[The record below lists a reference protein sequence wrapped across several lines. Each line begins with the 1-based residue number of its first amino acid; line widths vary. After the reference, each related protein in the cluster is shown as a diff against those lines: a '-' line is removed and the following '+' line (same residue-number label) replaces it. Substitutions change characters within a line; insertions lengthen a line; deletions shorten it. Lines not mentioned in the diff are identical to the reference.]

1 MSCGGSATNDR
12 FIITRGVDNTFVFTI
27 KANNSTLPIEIASG
41 DTFVSILRD
50 LTTDA
55 VVITKNLTVESA
67 LNGQVRLDYT
77 STETA
82 AMVRDRGGKED
93 RFYLRPVYSLTLVCN
108 TLVNG
113 EFLARV
119 NSVYVD

>member
-1 MSCGGSATNDR
+1 MSCSGNVANDR

-27 KANNSTLPIEIASG
+27 KQNGSTLPIVVDSG
-41 DTFVSILRD
+41 DTFVGILRD

-55 VVITKNLTVESA
+55 IVSTKNLTVESA
-67 LNGQVRLDYT
+67 ENGRVRLEYL
-77 STETA
+77 STETNS
-82 AMVRDRGGKED
+82 MVRDRGGKED

>member
-1 MSCGGSATNDR
+1 MSCSGNVANDR

-27 KANNSTLPIEIASG
+27 KQNGSTLPIVIDSG
-41 DTFVSILRD
+41 DTFVGILRD

-55 VVITKNLTVESA
+55 IVSTKNLTVESA
-67 LNGQVRLDYT
+67 ENGRVRLEYL
-77 STETA
+77 STETNG
-82 AMVRDRGGKED
+82 MVRDRGGKED

>member
-1 MSCGGSATNDR
+1 MSCSGNVANDR

-27 KANNSTLPIEIASG
+27 KQNGSTLPIVVDSG
-41 DTFVSILRD
+41 DTFIGILRD

-55 VVITKNLTVESA
+55 IVSTKNLTVESA
-67 LNGQVRLDYT
+67 ENGRVRLEYL
-77 STETA
+77 STETNS
-82 AMVRDRGGKED
+82 MVRDRGGKED

>member
-1 MSCGGSATNDR
+1 MSCGGTAVNDR

-27 KANNSTLPIEIASG
+27 KANNSTLPIEIDSG
-41 DTFVSILRD
+41 DTFVGILRD

-55 VVITKNLTVESA
+55 IVSTKNLVVESA
-67 LNGQVRLDYT
+67 LNGRVRLEYT
-77 STETA
+77 QSETT
-82 AMVRDRGGKED
+82 AMTRDRGGKED